1 MEPRC
6 TMCRG
11 PFHPATGHWV
21 SDQRHWCG
29 ACTRGMI
36 QLLKETLPRRWGG
49 VRFYDHATVP
59 QGDTSANDLGPEQKI
74 K

>member
-1 MEPRC
+1 
-6 TMCRG
+6 
-11 PFHPATGHWV
+11 
-21 SDQRHWCG
+21 
-29 ACTRGMI
+29 MI